1 MDKEQ
6 VLTMDPYILLS
17 IVNMKLR
24 DSFDSFEGMC
34 EEYDLEADLLKK
46 RLKIIGYNYNPGN
59 NQFIAVD

>member
-1 MDKEQ
+1 MDNQQ

-34 EEYDLEADLLKK
+34 EEYELEANVLKK
-46 RLKIIGYNYNPGN
+46 RLKTIGYNYNPGN

>member
-24 DSFDSFEGMC
+24 DSFDSFEVMC

-46 RLKIIGYNYNPGN
+46 RLKTIGYNYNAGN
-59 NQFIAVD
+59 NQFIAID